1 MSFMQTPR
9 QPETKK
15 APTMITNANDTDNFR
30 PSYPIPLNEHAR
42 LRVLHEVGVLD
53 TPPEEAFDSAVRQA
67 ANICKA
73 PIALISLVDR
83 DRQWFKARAGLE
95 TQEMPRCTSF
105 CTHAILGSQLFEVMD
120 ARTDARFADN
130 PLVTG
135 EPGIRFYAGMPLVTT
150 DGLALGT
157 LCVIDHERRVLSSK
171 QRESLRDLAT
181 MITALLE
188 SRRAAGATAQLSSM
202 LHEAFDE
209 IIVLHP
215 GSHQIQFAN
224 ERALGNLGYRASDMQ
239 QMSLPCLGTDYPLSD
254 LQKLCSEAV
263 RGDYTPLHF
272 EAINVRKNGSTYPV
286 EVRATV
292 SSCGAMSQVVLLVN
306 DISERKLNEEKLGDL
321 VAYDS
326 VTKLANR
333 GNLEVRL
340 AGAMRRTRAC
350 GKPLALLMIEIDRLT
365 EIRHSYGQQ
374 LANNVLADFAAR
386 LKACAR
392 SQDVV
397 AHLGGDEFVIL
408 IGSVE
413 HPNATASLT
422 SRIHR
427 KMENCFLWEQCQIPL
442 SASIGEV
449 QYEGGN
455 EDMEA
460 LLARAAD
467 AVSIAVLNGS
477 RAQTTPLLDAAA
489 AIGMRT
495 LTRLRLAVSSS
506 ASAMH

>member
-1 MSFMQTPR
+1 MTSS
-9 QPETKK
+9 
-15 APTMITNANDTDNFR
+15 ANDPISFS
-30 PSYPIPLNEHAR
+30 PAYPVPLNEHNR
-42 LRVLHEVGVLD
+42 LQALQALGLLD
-53 TPPEEAFDSAVRQA
+53 TPAENALDSVVRQA
-67 ANICKA
+67 ASICKT

-83 DRQWFKARAGLE
+83 DRQWFKARVGLE
-95 TQEMPRCTSF
+95 LQETPRCASF
-105 CTHAILGSQLFEVMD
+105 CAHAILDTQLFEVMD
-120 ARTDARFADN
+120 ARADARFTDG

-135 EPGIRFYAGMPLVTT
+135 KTDVRFYAGMPLVTA

-157 LCVIDHERRVLSSK
+157 LCVMDHERRVLSSK

-181 MITALLE
+181 MVTALLD
-188 SRRAAGATAQLSSM
+188 SRKVAATAVQLSLI

-215 GSHQIQFAN
+215 GSQQIQFAN
-224 ERALGNLGYRASDMQ
+224 ERASGNLGYGVDDLQ
-239 QMSLPCLGTDYPLSD
+239 QMSLPSIGPDYPLSK
-254 LQKLCSEAV
+254 LQKLCGDAV
-263 RGDYTPLHF
+263 HGDRAPLHF
-272 EAINVRKNGSTYPV
+272 EASNIRKDGSTYPV

-292 SSCGAMSQVVLLVN
+292 SSGGAQTQVLLLVN
-306 DISERKLNEEKLGDL
+306 DISERKINQEQFGDL

-340 AGAMRRTRAC
+340 AGAMRRTNASD
-350 GKPLALLMIEIDRLT
+350 KPLALMMIEINGFT

-392 SQDVV
+392 SHDVV

-408 IGSVE
+408 ISSVE

-422 SRIHR
+422 NRIHR
-427 KMENCFLWEQCQIPL
+427 KMEKCFLWEQCQIPL
-442 SASIGEV
+442 AASIGVVE
-449 QYEGGN
+449 YAGGD

-460 LLARAAD
+460 LMARAAD
-467 AVSIAVLNGS
+467 AVNVGILNS
-477 RAQTTPLLDAAA
+477 RREPTTALLGGAADMG
-489 AIGMRT
+489 IRT
-495 LTRLRLAVSSS
+495 LSRLRLAVGTF
-506 ASAMH
+506 ASAVH

>member
-1 MSFMQTPR
+1 MAVMQYPPR
-9 QPETKK
+9 HNNLKV
-15 APTMITNANDTDNFR
+15 PTMTAYANDTTSLR
-30 PSYPIPLNEHAR
+30 PTYPVPINEYKRMQAVQS
-42 LRVLHEVGVLD
+42 LGILD
-53 TPPEEAFDSAVRQA
+53 TPAENALDSVVRQA
-67 ANICKA
+67 ASICKT
-73 PIALISLVDR
+73 PIALISLVDH
-83 DRQWFKARAGLE
+83 DRQWFKARIGLAIQE
-95 TQEMPRCTSF
+95 TPRNASF
-105 CTHAILGSQLFEVMD
+105 CAHAILDSQLFEVMD

-135 EPGIRFYAGMPLVTT
+135 KPNIRFYAGMPLVTS

-171 QRESLRDLAT
+171 QRELLRDLAT
-181 MITALLE
+181 VVSALLE
-188 SRRAAGATAQLSSM
+188 SRKEAAAAVQLSSI

-224 ERALGNLGYRASDMQ
+224 ERAMVNLGYGANEFQ
-239 QMSLPCLGTDYPLSD
+239 HMSLPSMGSEYPLSN
-254 LQKLCSEAV
+254 LQKLCNDAV
-263 RGDYTPLHF
+263 RGNRAPLYF
-272 EAINVRKNGSTYPV
+272 EAINIRKDGSTYPV

-292 SSCGAMSQVVLLVN
+292 SCTGAMSQVVLLVN

-340 AGAMRRTRAC
+340 AGAMRRTNAS
-350 GKPLALLMIEIDRLT
+350 GQPLALLMVELDRFT

-386 LKACAR
+386 LKSCAR
-392 SQDVV
+392 SQDIV
-397 AHLGGDEFVIL
+397 AHLGGDEFIIL

-413 HPNATASLT
+413 HPNATASLAN
-422 SRIHR
+422 RIHR
-427 KMENCFLWEQCQIPL
+427 KMEKCFLWEQCQIPL
-442 SASIGEV
+442 SASIGVVE
-449 QYEGGN
+449 YTGGD
-455 EDMEA
+455 EDIEA

-467 AVSIAVLNGS
+467 AVNVGILNGRREQS
-477 RAQTTPLLDAAA
+477 TPLLEAAA
-489 AIGMRT
+489 DIGLRT
-495 LTRLRLAVSSS
+495 LSRLRLAVSSS
-506 ASAMH
+506 ATAVH